1 MKKRLLTLMSVFA
14 VSALVAA
21 CSGGNTASSE
31 GGSDS
36 QAASSEVQSSE
47 GGEQVQGSDT
57 FTYIID
63 GDLGN
68 TLNPLTADDRYSL
81 MTCHA
86 AYAPA
91 YHIYGDGTVELKAWS
106 LQKTVSAIP

>member
-21 CSGGNTASSE
+21 CLGGNTCSCES
-31 GGSDS
+31 GSDS
-36 QAASSEVQSSE
+36 QAASSEVQGSE
-47 GGEQVQGSDT
+47 GGEQPQAQTSDT

-91 YHIYGDGTVELKAWS
+91 YHIYGDGTIDYIKRR
-106 LQKTVSAIP
+106 T

>member
-47 GGEQVQGSDT
+47 GGEQPQAQ
-57 FTYIID
+57 TY
-63 GDLGN
+63 DLSCGIRSGLSYIRRRN
-68 TLNPLTADDRYSL
+68 Y
-81 MTCHA
+81 
-86 AYAPA
+86 
-91 YHIYGDGTVELKAWS
+91 
-106 LQKTVSAIP
+106 